1 MNVGRQHEW
10 VSEDP
15 VHGCLG
21 LRLAP
26 AGQLLRGVILML
38 PVHREVSVEIHS
50 VAVRPTRRPEA
61 MNGMGYGKKRRCTAA
76 RLRRSNVVINR
87 AEHCIAARA
96 YS

>member
-1 MNVGRQHEW
+1 MNVSRKHKW
-10 VSEDP
+10 VPQDP

-21 LRLAP
+21 LCLAP
-26 AGQLLRGVILML
+26 AGQLLRGIVPML

-50 VAVRPTRRPEA
+50 VVVRPTCRPEA
-61 MNGMGYGKKRRCTAA
+61 MNGMGYGKKRWCTAA

>member
-1 MNVGRQHEW
+1 MNVSRKHEW
-10 VSEDP
+10 VSQDP

-21 LRLAP
+21 LCLAP
-26 AGQLLRGVILML
+26 PGQLLRGVVPVL

-50 VAVRPTRRPEA
+50 VVVRPTCRPEA

>member
-1 MNVGRQHEW
+1 MNVSGEHKW

-15 VHGCLG
+15 VHGRLG
-21 LRLAP
+21 LLLAP
-26 AGQLLRGVILML
+26 AGQLLCGVILML

-50 VAVRPTRRPEA
+50 VVVGSTRRPEA
-61 MNGMGYGKKRRCTAA
+61 MNGMGCRKKRRCTAA

-87 AEHCIAARA
+87 AEHCIAATA